1 MRTNE
6 SAELLTHY
14 GSHIRE
20 HLEDPRVTEICINGP
35 EQIYVEIEGRLILTQ
50 SRFPNEESL
59 VNYVRM
65 IAHSIGQEVS
75 ASQPLLDAR
84 LADNTRIS
92 ATLPPVS
99 LYGTSVSIR
108 PFPKDVFR
116 LEDLVARGAIPVE
129 AVPLIDLAVHERLN
143 MIVTGGTGSG
153 KTTVLRCVCQMV
165 PHDERILTA
174 EDTAENLAPGHPHI
188 CAFEAPR
195 RKPNDNT
202 PRITMADLI
211 VEMLRKRPDRP
222 VVGEIRTPEA
232 AAALI
237 DAINTGHGGTLSTMH
252 ANNGVDAFDRLD
264 ILYARQAPNIHI
276 DTIKSLTRKNIDLV
290 VHVAKDRDPDG
301 THVRRLKEIVWV
313 DGEQPRHLIRHSRR
327 TGYKYEQETIEA
339 YKTAVLD

>member
-1 MRTNE
+1 MRTDE
-6 SAELLTHY
+6 STELLVHY
-14 GSHIRE
+14 GAPIRDF
-20 HLEDPRVTEICINGP
+20 LADPTITEICINGHD
-35 EQIYVEIEGRLILTQ
+35 QIFVEIEGRLILTEA
-50 SRFPNEESL
+50 RFQDEATL

-75 ASQPLLDAR
+75 ATQPMLDAR

-108 PFPKDVFR
+108 PFPKEVFR
-116 LEDLVARGAIPVE
+116 LEDLVARGAIPE
-129 AVPLIDLAVHERLN
+129 DAVPLIELAVHERLN
-143 MIVTGGTGSG
+143 ILITGGTGSG

-165 PHDERILTA
+165 PHEDRILTA

-195 RKPNDNT
+195 RKTSEST

-252 ANNGVDAFDRLD
+252 ANNGADAFDRMD
-264 ILYARQAPNIHI
+264 ILYARQAPNIAI

-301 THVRRLKEIVWV
+301 RVVRRLKEIVWV

-327 TGYKYEQETIEA
+327 TGYRYDQEVIEA

>member
-1 MRTNE
+1 
-6 SAELLTHY
+6 
-14 GSHIRE
+14 
-20 HLEDPRVTEICINGP
+20 
-35 EQIYVEIEGRLILTQ
+35 
-50 SRFPNEESL
+50 
-59 VNYVRM
+59 
-65 IAHSIGQEVS
+65 
-75 ASQPLLDAR
+75 
-84 LADNTRIS
+84 
-92 ATLPPVS
+92 
-99 LYGTSVSIR
+99 
-108 PFPKDVFR
+108 
-116 LEDLVARGAIPVE
+116 
-129 AVPLIDLAVHERLN
+129 VPLIDLAVHERLN
-143 MIVTGGTGSG
+143 LLVTGGTGSG

-195 RKPNDNT
+195 RKPNDST

-290 VHVAKDRDPDG
+290 IHVAKDRDPDG
-301 THVRRLKEIVWV
+301 TFVRRLKEIVWV
-313 DGEQPRHLIRHSRR
+313 DGEQPA
-327 TGYKYEQETIEA
+327 T
-339 YKTAVLD
+339 